1 MDSSVKGIGL
11 FSFTMLIC
19 AFLDMVAKYIIHMA
33 PAVITSSW
41 RYLLIF
47 SCSVFFVLI
56 RGNLK
61 HCLCLMPKD
70 SLLLLRGIFQGLFG
84 GLQLL
89 AITMCPLSIVISII
103 FTMPLFLLL
112 FSRFLLK
119 EDVKFYQWV
128 MVIIGFIGV
137 GIIIR
142 PSGNLHFLG
151 VVLALLSMLSYCMF
165 QVITRKIASKYKPEE
180 LMFSTMSLAF
190 LINLALSFFMGHNII
205 YDTPFMNMHY
215 MLPLLTFGIVAY
227 TGNIFIIRAFS
238 LTKASVLAPFN
249 YLQLALT
256 LLISVF
262 VFQEK
267 LDMLTWV
274 GILAIML
281 SGIGQSVM
289 VGRGK

>member
-1 MDSSVKGIGL
+1 
-11 FSFTMLIC
+11 
-19 AFLDMVAKYIIHMA
+19 
-33 PAVITSSW
+33 
-41 RYLLIF
+41 
-47 SCSVFFVLI
+47 
-56 RGNLK
+56 
-61 HCLCLMPKD
+61 
-70 SLLLLRGIFQGLFG
+70 
-84 GLQLL
+84 
-89 AITMCPLSIVISII
+89 
-103 FTMPLFLLL
+103 
-112 FSRFLLK
+112 
-119 EDVKFYQWV
+119 
-128 MVIIGFIGV
+128 
-137 GIIIR
+137 
-142 PSGNLHFLG
+142 
-151 VVLALLSMLSYCMF
+151 
-165 QVITRKIASKYKPEE
+165 
-180 LMFSTMSLAF
+180 MFSTMSLAF